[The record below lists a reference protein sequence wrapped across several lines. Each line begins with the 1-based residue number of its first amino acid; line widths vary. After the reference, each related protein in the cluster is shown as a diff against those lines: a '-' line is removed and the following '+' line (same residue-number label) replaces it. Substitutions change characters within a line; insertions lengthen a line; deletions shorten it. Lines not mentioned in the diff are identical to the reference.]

1 MYDRSIIF
9 KSKSTKGYPLMAQT
23 PKNPA
28 APRKAGPARVT
39 GQPASKASAKG
50 PDAVAMPAA
59 KAPAPKT
66 SAPKTPTTKAPALK
80 TPTTKTPAPKTPAP
94 KASAAKPRARPAA
107 KAKPAPEAQVAA
119 AASALVS
126 AVGET
131 IALRK
136 KDLVDRV
143 VAASGAKKKQVKD
156 IVAHTL
162 KVLGDAI
169 GKGEQLHLP
178 PFRPAKVAD
187 AAVPPAKPRKA
198 AKPLA
203 VPEKGR

>member
-1 MYDRSIIF
+1 
-9 KSKSTKGYPLMAQT
+9 MAQT
-23 PKNPA
+23 PKIPA

-50 PDAVAMPAA
+50 PDAVAMPAV
-59 KAPAPKT
+59 KTPAPKT
-66 SAPKTPTTKAPALK
+66 PAPKDAAPKDAAPKSPAQKALAPKDAA
-80 TPTTKTPAPKTPAP
+80 PKTPAPKTPAP
-94 KASAAKPRARPAA
+94 KASVAKPRARPAA
-107 KAKPAPEAQVAA
+107 QAKPAPEAQVAA

-178 PFRPAKVAD
+178 PFRPAKTGD
-187 AAVPPAKPRKA
+187 AAVPPAKPVKAVRKA

>member
-1 MYDRSIIF
+1 
-9 KSKSTKGYPLMAQT
+9 MAQT
-23 PKNPA
+23 PKTPA
-28 APRKAGPARVT
+28 APRKAGPAKVA
-39 GQPASKASAKG
+39 GQPASKAAAPV
-50 PDAVAMPAA
+50 PDAVAKPAA
-59 KAPAPKT
+59 KAPA
-66 SAPKTPTTKAPALK
+66 AKAPV
-80 TPTTKTPAPKTPAP
+80 
-94 KASAAKPRARPAA
+94 AKPRARPAA
-107 KAKPAPEAQVAA
+107 KANPAPEAQVAA

-178 PFRPAKVAD
+178 PFRPAKTVD
-187 AAVPPAKPRKA
+187 NAAAPAKAARKA

-203 VPEKGR
+203 APEKGR

>member
-1 MYDRSIIF
+1 
-9 KSKSTKGYPLMAQT
+9 MAQT
-23 PKNPA
+23 PKNPS

-66 SAPKTPTTKAPALK
+66 SAPKTSAPK
-80 TPTTKTPAPKTPAP
+80 TPTTKAPAPKTPAP

-187 AAVPPAKPRKA
+187 AAVQPAKPVKAARKA

>member
-1 MYDRSIIF
+1 
-9 KSKSTKGYPLMAQT
+9 MAQT
-23 PKNPA
+23 PKTPA
-28 APRKAGPARVT
+28 APRKAGPAR
-39 GQPASKASAKG
+39 ASRSPVSKSAEALT
-50 PDAVAMPAA
+50 DAVA
-59 KAPAPKT
+59 K
-66 SAPKTPTTKAPALK
+66 
-80 TPTTKTPAPKTPAP
+80 PAP
-94 KASAAKPRARPAA
+94 KAPAAKSGTRSAS

-126 AVGET
+126 AVGESF
-131 IALRK
+131 ALRK

-162 KVLGDAI
+162 QVLGDAI

-178 PFRPAKVAD
+178 PFRPAKTAGDAVA
-187 AAVPPAKPRKA
+187 PAKPPKAARKA

-203 VPEKGR
+203 VPDKGR

>member
-1 MYDRSIIF
+1 
-9 KSKSTKGYPLMAQT
+9 MAQT
-23 PKNPA
+23 PKIPA

-39 GQPASKASAKG
+39 GQPDSKASAKG
-50 PDAVAMPAA
+50 PDAVAMPVAKTPA
-59 KAPAPKT
+59 PKTPTTKAPAPKT
-66 SAPKTPTTKAPALK
+66 SAPKP
-80 TPTTKTPAPKTPAP
+80 
-94 KASAAKPRARPAA
+94 SVAKPRARPAA

-178 PFRPAKVAD
+178 PFRPAKTGD
-187 AAVPPAKPRKA
+187 AAVPPAKPVKAVRKA

>member
-1 MYDRSIIF
+1 
-9 KSKSTKGYPLMAQT
+9 MAQT
-23 PKNPA
+23 PKIPA
-28 APRKAGPARVT
+28 APRKAGSARVT

-50 PDAVAMPAA
+50 PDAVAMPVAKTPA
-59 KAPAPKT
+59 PKAPAPKAPAPKT
-66 SAPKTPTTKAPALK
+66 SAPKAA
-80 TPTTKTPAPKTPAP
+80 APKAPAP
-94 KASAAKPRARPAA
+94 KAPVAKPRARPAA
-107 KAKPAPEAQVAA
+107 KAKPAPEAQVVA

-169 GKGEQLHLP
+169 SKGEQLHLP

-187 AAVPPAKPRKA
+187 AAVPSAKPVKAARKA

>member
-1 MYDRSIIF
+1 
-9 KSKSTKGYPLMAQT
+9 MAQT
-23 PKNPA
+23 PKIPA
-28 APRKAGPARVT
+28 APRKAGSARVT

-50 PDAVAMPAA
+50 PDAVAMPVAKTPA
-59 KAPAPKT
+59 PKAPAPKT
-66 SAPKTPTTKAPALK
+66 F
-80 TPTTKTPAPKTPAP
+80 AP
-94 KASAAKPRARPAA
+94 KAAAPKAAAPKAPVAKPRARPAA
-107 KAKPAPEAQVAA
+107 KAKPAPEAQVVA

-169 GKGEQLHLP
+169 SKGEQLHLP
-178 PFRPAKVAD
+178 PFRPAKTGD
-187 AAVPPAKPRKA
+187 AAVPPAKPVKAARKA

>member
-1 MYDRSIIF
+1 
-9 KSKSTKGYPLMAQT
+9 MAQT
-23 PKNPA
+23 PKTPA
-28 APRKAGPARVT
+28 APRKAGPAR
-39 GQPASKASAKG
+39 ASTSPVSKSAEALT
-50 PDAVAMPAA
+50 DAVA
-59 KAPAPKT
+59 K
-66 SAPKTPTTKAPALK
+66 
-80 TPTTKTPAPKTPAP
+80 PAP
-94 KASAAKPRARPAA
+94 KASAAKPGTRSAS

-131 IALRK
+131 FALRK

-162 KVLGDAI
+162 QVLGDAI

-178 PFRPAKVAD
+178 PFRPAKTAGDAVA
-187 AAVPPAKPRKA
+187 PAKPPKAARKA

-203 VPEKGR
+203 VPDKGR

>member
-1 MYDRSIIF
+1 
-9 KSKSTKGYPLMAQT
+9 MAQT
-23 PKNPA
+23 PKTPA

-39 GQPASKASAKG
+39 GQPASKAAATG
-50 PDAVAMPAA
+50 PDAVAEPAPGAAAPKTSVPKASAPEAPAA
-59 KAPAPKT
+59 KAPAT
-66 SAPKTPTTKAPALK
+66 
-80 TPTTKTPAPKTPAP
+80 
-94 KASAAKPRARPAA
+94 KPRARPAA
-107 KAKPAPEAQVAA
+107 KAKPTPEAQVAA

-131 IALRK
+131 IALRR
-136 KDLVDRV
+136 KDLVERV

-169 GKGEQLHLP
+169 GKGEQLPLP
-178 PFRPAKVAD
+178 PFRPAKTVGDSVA
-187 AAVPPAKPRKA
+187 PGKPVTASRKA

>member
-1 MYDRSIIF
+1 
-9 KSKSTKGYPLMAQT
+9 MAQT

-50 PDAVAMPAA
+50 PDAVAMPVAKTPA
-59 KAPAPKT
+59 PKAPAPKT
-66 SAPKTPTTKAPALK
+66 F
-80 TPTTKTPAPKTPAP
+80 AP
-94 KASAAKPRARPAA
+94 KAAAPKAAAPKAPVAKPRARPAA

-178 PFRPAKVAD
+178 PFRLAKVAD
-187 AAVPPAKPRKA
+187 AAVPSAKPVKAVRKA

>member
-1 MYDRSIIF
+1 
-9 KSKSTKGYPLMAQT
+9 MAQT
-23 PKNPA
+23 PKIPA

-50 PDAVAMPAA
+50 PDAVAMPVAKTPA
-59 KAPAPKT
+59 PKAPAPKT
-66 SAPKTPTTKAPALK
+66 F
-80 TPTTKTPAPKTPAP
+80 AP
-94 KASAAKPRARPAA
+94 KAAAPKAAAPKAPVAKPRARPAA
-107 KAKPAPEAQVAA
+107 KAKPAPEAQVVA

-169 GKGEQLHLP
+169 SKGEQLHLP
-178 PFRPAKVAD
+178 PFRPAKTGD
-187 AAVPPAKPRKA
+187 AAVPPAKPVKAVRKA

>member
-1 MYDRSIIF
+1 
-9 KSKSTKGYPLMAQT
+9 MAQT
-23 PKNPA
+23 PKIPA
-28 APRKAGPARVT
+28 APRKAGSARVT

-50 PDAVAMPAA
+50 PDAVAMPVAKTPA
-59 KAPAPKT
+59 PKAPAPKT
-66 SAPKTPTTKAPALK
+66 FAPKAA
-80 TPTTKTPAPKTPAP
+80 APKAPAP
-94 KASAAKPRARPAA
+94 KAPVAKPRARPAA
-107 KAKPAPEAQVAA
+107 KAKPAPEAQVVA

-169 GKGEQLHLP
+169 SKGEQLHLP
-178 PFRPAKVAD
+178 PFRPAKTGD
-187 AAVPPAKPRKA
+187 AAVPPAKPVKAVRKA

>member
-1 MYDRSIIF
+1 
-9 KSKSTKGYPLMAQT
+9 MAQT
-23 PKNPA
+23 PKTPA

-39 GQPASKASAKG
+39 GQPASKAAATG
-50 PDAVAMPAA
+50 PDAVAEPAPGTAAPKTSVPKASAPEAPAA
-59 KAPAPKT
+59 KA
-66 SAPKTPTTKAPALK
+66 SAT
-80 TPTTKTPAPKTPAP
+80 
-94 KASAAKPRARPAA
+94 KPRARPAA
-107 KAKPAPEAQVAA
+107 KAKPTPEAQVAA

-131 IALRK
+131 IALRR
-136 KDLVDRV
+136 KDLVERV

-169 GKGEQLHLP
+169 GKGEQLPLP
-178 PFRPAKVAD
+178 PFRPARTVGDAVA
-187 AAVPPAKPRKA
+187 PAKPVTASRRA

>member
-1 MYDRSIIF
+1 
-9 KSKSTKGYPLMAQT
+9 MAQT

-66 SAPKTPTTKAPALK
+66 AAPKTSAPKTSAPKTSAPKTPTTKA
-80 TPTTKTPAPKTPAP
+80 PAPKTPAP

-169 GKGEQLHLP
+169 GKGEQLHLT

-187 AAVPPAKPRKA
+187 AAVPPAKPVKAARKA

>member
-1 MYDRSIIF
+1 MREQSIVCQIG
-9 KSKSTKGYPLMAQT
+9 STKGYPLMAQT
-23 PKNPA
+23 PKTPA

-39 GQPASKASAKG
+39 GQPASKAAATG
-50 PDAVAMPAA
+50 PEAVAKPAA
-59 KAPAPKT
+59 KSPAPKATAPGAPAPK
-66 SAPKTPTTKAPALK
+66 AP
-80 TPTTKTPAPKTPAP
+80 
-94 KASAAKPRARPAA
+94 AAKPRARPAA
-107 KAKPAPEAQVAA
+107 KAKPTPEAQVAA

-169 GKGEQLHLP
+169 SKGEQLHLP
-178 PFRPAKVAD
+178 PFRPAKTAGD
-187 AAVPPAKPRKA
+187 AAAPAKPAKASRKA

-203 VPEKGR
+203 ATEKGR

>member
-1 MYDRSIIF
+1 
-9 KSKSTKGYPLMAQT
+9 MAQT
-23 PKNPA
+23 PKAPA
-28 APRKAGPARVT
+28 APRMAGPAKVT
-39 GQPASKASAKG
+39 KPRGATPAKAVTEAVTE
-50 PDAVAMPAA
+50 AVAKPAAKTPTA
-59 KAPAPKT
+59 KAPAAKSKPAT
-66 SAPKTPTTKAPALK
+66 AAPAQ
-80 TPTTKTPAPKTPAP
+80 
-94 KASAAKPRARPAA
+94 
-107 KAKPAPEAQVAA
+107 PAPEAQVAA

-162 KVLGDAI
+162 KVLGEAM
-169 GKGEQLHLP
+169 GRGEHLNLP
-178 PFRPAKVAD
+178 PFRPAKTPST
-187 AAVPPAKPRKA
+187 AVTPAKAPKPARKA

>member
-1 MYDRSIIF
+1 MHDPSIVGQGT
-9 KSKSTKGYPLMAQT
+9 STKGYPLMAQT
-23 PKNPA
+23 PKTPA

-39 GQPASKASAKG
+39 GQPASKAAATG
-50 PDAVAMPAA
+50 PDAVAEPAPGTAAPKTSVPKASVPKASAPEAPAA
-59 KAPAPKT
+59 KAPAT
-66 SAPKTPTTKAPALK
+66 
-80 TPTTKTPAPKTPAP
+80 
-94 KASAAKPRARPAA
+94 KPRARPAA
-107 KAKPAPEAQVAA
+107 KAKPTPEAQVAA

-131 IALRK
+131 IALRR
-136 KDLVDRV
+136 KDLVERV

-169 GKGEQLHLP
+169 GKGEQLPLP
-178 PFRPAKVAD
+178 PFRPAKTVGDAVA
-187 AAVPPAKPRKA
+187 PAKPVTASRKA

>member
-1 MYDRSIIF
+1 
-9 KSKSTKGYPLMAQT
+9 MAQT
-23 PKNPA
+23 PKTPA
-28 APRKAGPARVT
+28 APRKAGPT
-39 GQPASKASAKG
+39 KGSGQSAS
-50 PDAVAMPAA
+50 
-59 KAPAPKT
+59 KAPAPVPDAVTKPSVQAPAAKT
-66 SAPKTPTTKAPALK
+66 SAPKAP
-80 TPTTKTPAPKTPAP
+80 
-94 KASAAKPRARPAA
+94 AAKPRARPAA

-178 PFRPAKVAD
+178 PFRPAKTGD
-187 AAVPPAKPRKA
+187 AAVPPAKPAKAARKA

>member
-1 MYDRSIIF
+1 M
-9 KSKSTKGYPLMAQT
+9 
-23 PKNPA
+23 
-28 APRKAGPARVT
+28 
-39 GQPASKASAKG
+39 
-50 PDAVAMPAA
+50 
-59 KAPAPKT
+59 
-66 SAPKTPTTKAPALK
+66 
-80 TPTTKTPAPKTPAP
+80 
-94 KASAAKPRARPAA
+94 PRARPAA

-178 PFRPAKVAD
+178 PFRPAKSGD
-187 AAVPPAKPRKA
+187 AAVPPAKPVKAVRKA

>member
-1 MYDRSIIF
+1 MHDPSIVGQGT
-9 KSKSTKGYPLMAQT
+9 STKGYPLMAQT
-23 PKNPA
+23 PKTPA

-39 GQPASKASAKG
+39 GQPASKAAATG
-50 PDAVAMPAA
+50 PDAVAEPAPGTAAPKTSVPKASAPEAPAA
-59 KAPAPKT
+59 KA
-66 SAPKTPTTKAPALK
+66 SAT
-80 TPTTKTPAPKTPAP
+80 
-94 KASAAKPRARPAA
+94 KPRARPAA
-107 KAKPAPEAQVAA
+107 KAKPTPEAQVAA

-131 IALRK
+131 IALRR
-136 KDLVDRV
+136 KDLVERV

-169 GKGEQLHLP
+169 GKGEQLPLP
-178 PFRPAKVAD
+178 PFRPAKTVGDAVA
-187 AAVPPAKPRKA
+187 PAKPVTASRKA

>member
-1 MYDRSIIF
+1 
-9 KSKSTKGYPLMAQT
+9 MAQT
-23 PKNPA
+23 PKTPA
-28 APRKAGPARVT
+28 APRKAGPAR
-39 GQPASKASAKG
+39 ASKSPVSKSAEALT
-50 PDAVAMPAA
+50 DAVA
-59 KAPAPKT
+59 K
-66 SAPKTPTTKAPALK
+66 
-80 TPTTKTPAPKTPAP
+80 PAP
-94 KASAAKPRARPAA
+94 KAPAAKSGTRSAS

-126 AVGET
+126 AVGESF
-131 IALRK
+131 ALRK

-162 KVLGDAI
+162 QVLGDAI

-178 PFRPAKVAD
+178 PFRPAKTAGDAVA
-187 AAVPPAKPRKA
+187 PAKPPKAARKA

-203 VPEKGR
+203 VPDKGR

>member
-1 MYDRSIIF
+1 
-9 KSKSTKGYPLMAQT
+9 MAQT
-23 PKNPA
+23 PKAPA
-28 APRKAGPARVT
+28 APRKAGPAKVT
-39 GQPASKASAKG
+39 GQPASKAASPV
-50 PDAVAMPAA
+50 PDAVAKLGAKAPAAKTSAPKAPAA
-59 KAPAPKT
+59 KAP
-66 SAPKTPTTKAPALK
+66 
-80 TPTTKTPAPKTPAP
+80 
-94 KASAAKPRARPAA
+94 AAKPRARPAA
-107 KAKPAPEAQVAA
+107 KSEPAPEAQVAA

-126 AVGET
+126 AMGET

-169 GKGEQLHLP
+169 SKGEQLHLP
-178 PFRPAKVAD
+178 PFRPAKTAGD
-187 AAVPPAKPRKA
+187 TAAPAKPVKATRKA

>member
-1 MYDRSIIF
+1 
-9 KSKSTKGYPLMAQT
+9 MAQT
-23 PKNPA
+23 PKIPA

-50 PDAVAMPAA
+50 PDAVAMPVA
-59 KAPAPKT
+59 KTP
-66 SAPKTPTTKAPALK
+66 APKTPTTKAAAQK
-80 TPTTKTPAPKTPAP
+80 APTTKAPAP
-94 KASAAKPRARPAA
+94 KASVAKPRARPAA
-107 KAKPAPEAQVAA
+107 QAKPAPEAQVAA

-178 PFRPAKVAD
+178 PFRPAKTGD
-187 AAVPPAKPRKA
+187 AAVPPAKPVKAVRKA

>member
-1 MYDRSIIF
+1 
-9 KSKSTKGYPLMAQT
+9 MAQT
-23 PKNPA
+23 PKTPA
-28 APRKAGPARVT
+28 APRKAGPAKVA
-39 GQPASKASAKG
+39 GQPTSKAAAPV
-50 PDAVAMPAA
+50 PDAVAKPAA
-59 KAPAPKT
+59 KSPAAKT
-66 SAPKTPTTKAPALK
+66 SAPKAAAAKAPV
-80 TPTTKTPAPKTPAP
+80 
-94 KASAAKPRARPAA
+94 AKPRARPAA

-178 PFRPAKVAD
+178 PFRPAKTASKAD
-187 AAVPPAKPRKA
+187 APAKPAKAARKS

>member
-1 MYDRSIIF
+1 
-9 KSKSTKGYPLMAQT
+9 MAQT
-23 PKNPA
+23 PKIPA

-50 PDAVAMPAA
+50 PDAVAMPVA
-59 KAPAPKT
+59 KTP
-66 SAPKTPTTKAPALK
+66 APKTPTTKAAAPKA
-80 TPTTKTPAPKTPAP
+80 PAPKAPAP
-94 KASAAKPRARPAA
+94 KASVAKPRARPAA
-107 KAKPAPEAQVAA
+107 QAKPAPEAQVAA

-178 PFRPAKVAD
+178 PFRPAKTGD
-187 AAVPPAKPRKA
+187 AAVPPAKPVKAVRKA

>member
-1 MYDRSIIF
+1 
-9 KSKSTKGYPLMAQT
+9 MAQT
-23 PKNPA
+23 PKTPA
-28 APRKAGPARVT
+28 EPRKAGPARVT
-39 GQPASKASAKG
+39 RPKGATPAKAVTE
-50 PDAVAMPAA
+50 AVAKPAA
-59 KAPAPKT
+59 KAP
-66 SAPKTPTTKAPALK
+66 SRKAPASK
-80 TPTTKTPAPKTPAP
+80 P
-94 KASAAKPRARPAA
+94 KAATAVPAQ
-107 KAKPAPEAQVAA
+107 PAPEAQVAA

-162 KVLGDAI
+162 KVLGDAM
-169 GKGEQLHLP
+169 GKGEHLNLP
-178 PFRPAKVAD
+178 PFRPAKTASTTVA
-187 AAVPPAKPRKA
+187 PAKPAKPARKA

>member
-1 MYDRSIIF
+1 
-9 KSKSTKGYPLMAQT
+9 MAQT
-23 PKNPA
+23 PKIPA
-28 APRKAGPARVT
+28 APRKAGSARVT
-39 GQPASKASAKG
+39 GQPASKASAKE
-50 PDAVAMPAA
+50 PDAVAMPAV
-59 KAPAPKT
+59 KT
-66 SAPKTPTTKAPALK
+66 PAPKTPTTKAAAP
-80 TPTTKTPAPKTPAP
+80 KTPAPKTPAP
-94 KASAAKPRARPAA
+94 KASVAKPRARPAA
-107 KAKPAPEAQVAA
+107 QAKPAPEAQVAA

-126 AVGET
+126 VVGET

-178 PFRPAKVAD
+178 PFRPAKTGD
-187 AAVPPAKPRKA
+187 AAVPPAKPVKAVRKA

>member
-1 MYDRSIIF
+1 MHDPSIVGQGT
-9 KSKSTKGYPLMAQT
+9 STKGYPLMAQT
-23 PKNPA
+23 PKTPA

-39 GQPASKASAKG
+39 GQPASKAAATG
-50 PDAVAMPAA
+50 PDAVAEPAPGTAAPKTSVPKASAPEAPAA
-59 KAPAPKT
+59 KA
-66 SAPKTPTTKAPALK
+66 SAT
-80 TPTTKTPAPKTPAP
+80 
-94 KASAAKPRARPAA
+94 KPRARPAA
-107 KAKPAPEAQVAA
+107 KAKPTPEAQVAA

-131 IALRK
+131 IALRR
-136 KDLVDRV
+136 KDLVERV

-169 GKGEQLHLP
+169 GKGEQLPLP
-178 PFRPAKVAD
+178 PFRPAKTVGDAVA
-187 AAVPPAKPRKA
+187 PAKPVTASRRA

>member
-1 MYDRSIIF
+1 
-9 KSKSTKGYPLMAQT
+9 MAQT
-23 PKNPA
+23 PKIPA
-28 APRKAGPARVT
+28 APRKAGSARVT

-50 PDAVAMPAA
+50 PDAVAMPVAKTPA
-59 KAPAPKT
+59 PKAPAPKT
-66 SAPKTPTTKAPALK
+66 FAPKAA
-80 TPTTKTPAPKTPAP
+80 APKAPAP
-94 KASAAKPRARPAA
+94 KAPVAKPRARPAA

-169 GKGEQLHLP
+169 SKGEQLHLL
-178 PFRPAKVAD
+178 PFRPAKTGD
-187 AAVPPAKPRKA
+187 AAVPPAKPVKAVRKA

>member
-1 MYDRSIIF
+1 
-9 KSKSTKGYPLMAQT
+9 MAQT
-23 PKNPA
+23 PKIPA

-59 KAPAPKT
+59 KTPAPK
-66 SAPKTPTTKAPALK
+66 SPTTKA
-80 TPTTKTPAPKTPAP
+80 PAPKTPAP
-94 KASAAKPRARPAA
+94 KPSVAMPRARPAA

-178 PFRPAKVAD
+178 PFRPAKTGD
-187 AAVPPAKPRKA
+187 AAVPPAKPVKAARKA

>member
-1 MYDRSIIF
+1 
-9 KSKSTKGYPLMAQT
+9 MAQT

-66 SAPKTPTTKAPALK
+66 SAPKTSAPKISAPK
-80 TPTTKTPAPKTPAP
+80 TPTTKAPAPKTPAP

-187 AAVPPAKPRKA
+187 AAVPPAKPVKAARKA

>member
-1 MYDRSIIF
+1 
-9 KSKSTKGYPLMAQT
+9 MAQT
-23 PKNPA
+23 PKIPA

-39 GQPASKASAKG
+39 GQPASKASAMG
-50 PDAVAMPAA
+50 PDAVAMPAVKTPA
-59 KAPAPKT
+59 PKTPTTKAPAPKT
-66 SAPKTPTTKAPALK
+66 SAPKP
-80 TPTTKTPAPKTPAP
+80 
-94 KASAAKPRARPAA
+94 SVAKPRARPAA

-178 PFRPAKVAD
+178 PFRPAKTGN
-187 AAVPPAKPRKA
+187 AAVPPAKPVKAVRKA

>member
-1 MYDRSIIF
+1 
-9 KSKSTKGYPLMAQT
+9 MAQT
-23 PKNPA
+23 PKTPA
-28 APRKAGPARVT
+28 APRKAGPARGT
-39 GQPASKASAKG
+39 GQPATKATAATPEADAKPAAKAAAPKAS
-50 PDAVAMPAA
+50 PS
-59 KAPAPKT
+59 KAPAPK
-66 SAPKTPTTKAPALK
+66 APATKAP
-80 TPTTKTPAPKTPAP
+80 
-94 KASAAKPRARPAA
+94 AAKPRARPAP

-169 GKGEQLHLP
+169 GKGEQLNLP
-178 PFRPAKVAD
+178 PFRPAKTAGDAVA
-187 AAVPPAKPRKA
+187 PAKPAKAPRKA

>member
-9 KSKSTKGYPLMAQT
+9 KSRSTKGYPLMAQT

-66 SAPKTPTTKAPALK
+66 SAPKTSAPK
-80 TPTTKTPAPKTPAP
+80 TPTTKAPAPKTPAP

>member
-1 MYDRSIIF
+1 
-9 KSKSTKGYPLMAQT
+9 MAQT

-66 SAPKTPTTKAPALK
+66 AAPKTSAPKTPTTKAPA
-80 TPTTKTPAPKTPAP
+80 PKTSAP
-94 KASAAKPRARPAA
+94 KASVAKPRARPAA

-187 AAVPPAKPRKA
+187 AAVPSAKPVKAARKA